1 MIALMVL
8 FGSFLVSDIPGG
20 KISGKVVSAENGMAV
35 SSAIVTLISR
45 DEPLGAV
52 RTNPA
57 GNFSFTGLDPGRYTL
72 RVRKTGFDDFFKEVV
87 VNDNF
92 TVRIQIPFKHLAE
105 KTKSAVT
112 NGETPKE
119 QEPAATSTPTVQ
131 PAAVELIP
139 VAADQPAG
147 ETAPD
152 STNEETQFEEF
163 PDLQPEPVG
172 GLKAIIK
179 NIEYPEL
186 AKRMNIEGQVVVKI
200 LVSAEGEPI
209 RIDILKKAHPVLN
222 DAAISTIYKS
232 QFQPAVHQGRKVSAF
247 LTLPVHFRLK

>member
-1 MIALMVL
+1 MIGLMVL
-8 FGSFLVSDIPGG
+8 FSSFLVSDLPGG
-20 KISGKVVSAENGMAV
+20 KISGKVVSAETGMAV
-35 SSAIVTLISR
+35 SSAIVTLISQE
-45 DEPLGAV
+45 EPLGAV
-52 RTNPA
+52 RTNLA
-57 GNFSFTGLDPGRYTL
+57 GNFSFISLDPGRYTL
-72 RVRKTGFDDFFKEVV
+72 RVRKNGFDDFFKEVV

-92 TVRIQIPFKHLAE
+92 TVRIQIPFKREAD
-105 KTKSAVT
+105 KAKNAVS
-112 NGETPKE
+112 NSDAPKE
-119 QEPAATSTPTVQ
+119 PEVAAASAPTVH
-131 PAAVELIP
+131 PDPVELSP

-186 AKRMNIEGQVVVKI
+186 AKRMSIEGQVVVKV

-232 QFQPAVHQGRKVSAF
+232 HFQPAVHQGRTVSAF